1 MARYAPFLIMYTEY
15 IKNFDVSMSTI
26 NSLYTANKKFAAIMD
41 EIQVKTMLALLT
53 DVNQYRLKLKMSLA
67 SSYQYKLGFKVPHL

>member
-41 EIQVKTMLALLT
+41 EIQVCNKCKE
-53 DVNQYRLKLKMSLA
+53 R
-67 SSYQYKLGFKVPHL
+67 